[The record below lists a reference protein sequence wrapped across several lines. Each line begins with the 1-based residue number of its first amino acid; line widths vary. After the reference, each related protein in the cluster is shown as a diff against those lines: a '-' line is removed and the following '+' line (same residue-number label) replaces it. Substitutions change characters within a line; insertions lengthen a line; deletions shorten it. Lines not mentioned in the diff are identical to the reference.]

1 MELGAKK
8 WRDIGDRPVA
18 GLNCWR
24 FRHDRKTRNPIA
36 HMFRINHASN
46 RIVKLKEV
54 SFSELGFTERHHLQE
69 WLANQPDAL
78 GEELLIIQKEFD
90 GFDDTRERLD
100 LLAIDKN
107 GNLTI
112 IENKLD
118 DSGKD
123 VVWQALKYA
132 SYCSTLSKS
141 QIAEIFQKY
150 LDKARPGQDAKALIC
165 DFLGQEEFAEVVLN
179 PGNDQRLIMV
189 AAQFR
194 KEVTSTV
201 LWLLKHRVFVK
212 CFRATPF
219 KDGNDLF
226 LTVEQVIPL
235 PEAEELMIG
244 ISEKEDEEQSS
255 ERGQATR
262 HQLRTDFWHAALEAL
277 RTANVALYA
286 NVSPSRDHWLNA
298 GSGTSGIY
306 YSMIFNRDET
316 RVDFALGTRSKEANK
331 ALFDHLFA
339 RREQLDA
346 EFGAPLSWRRM
357 DDKKVSLIECAAPFD
372 GHDREN
378 WPVMIDWLVDHVKK
392 MEKVF
397 DKEVPGLRNL
407 ARTQFSKEAAA

>member
-1 MELGAKK
+1 
-8 WRDIGDRPVA
+8 
-18 GLNCWR
+18 
-24 FRHDRKTRNPIA
+24 
-36 HMFRINHASN
+36 MFRINHASN
-46 RIVKLKEV
+46 RIVKLAEV
-54 SFSELGFTERHHLQE
+54 SFAALGFTERNHLQE

-100 LLAIDKN
+100 LLAIDKS
-107 GNLTI
+107 GNLVI

-118 DSGKD
+118 DSGRD

-150 LDKARPGQDAKALIC
+150 LDKSGPGQDAKALIC

-219 KDGNDLF
+219 KDGSDLF

-244 ISEKEDEEQSS
+244 ISEKEVEEQSS

-262 HQLRTDFWHAALEAL
+262 HQLRTDFWHAALEGL
-277 RTANVALYA
+277 RTANVALFA
-286 NVSPSRDHWLNA
+286 NVSPNHDHWLNA
-298 GSGTSGIY
+298 GSGVSGVY
-306 YSMIFNRDET
+306 YSMIFNRDEA
-316 RVDFALGTRSKEANK
+316 RVDFALGTRSKEVNK
-331 ALFDHLFA
+331 ALFDYLFA
-339 RREQLDA
+339 RREALETD
-346 EFGAPLSWRRM
+346 FGGPLSWRRM
-357 DDKKVSLIECAAPFD
+357 DDKKVSLIECSAPFD
-372 GHDREN
+372 GHNRQC
-378 WPVMIDWLVDHVKK
+378 WPSMIGWLVDHVKK
-392 MEKVF
+392 MERVF
-397 DKEVPGLRNL
+397 DKEVPALRSL
-407 ARTQFSKEAAA
+407 ARAQFSKEVNAEDASPL

>member
-1 MELGAKK
+1 MY
-8 WRDIGDRPVA
+8 
-18 GLNCWR
+18 
-24 FRHDRKTRNPIA
+24 
-36 HMFRINHASN
+36 RINSTSN

-54 SFSELGFTERHHLQE
+54 SFSDLGFTERHHLQE

-107 GNLTI
+107 GNLVI

-118 DSGKD
+118 DSGRD

-141 QIAEIFQKY
+141 QIAEIFQKH
-150 LDKARPGQDAKALIC
+150 LDKSGPGRDAKTLIC
-165 DFLGQEEFAEVVLN
+165 EFLDQEEFAEVVLN

-219 KDGNDLF
+219 RDGVDLF

-244 ISEKEDEEQSS
+244 ISEKETEELSA

-262 HQLRTDFWHAALEAL
+262 HQLRTDFWHATLEAL
-277 RTANVALYA
+277 TKANIELYS

-298 GSGTSGIY
+298 GSGMGGVH
-306 YSMIFNRDET
+306 YSMIFNRDEA
-316 RVDFALGTRSKEANK
+316 RVDFALSTRSKEANK
-331 ALFDHLFA
+331 ALFDHLYA
-339 RREQLDA
+339 RREHIEA
-346 EFGAPLSWRRM
+346 AFGSELMWRRM
-357 DDKKVSLIECAAPFD
+357 DDKKVSLIECAASFE
-372 GHDREN
+372 GHNREN
-378 WPVMIDWLVDHVKK
+378 WPTMIDWLVAHVRK
-392 MEKVF
+392 MEKAF
-397 DKEVPGLRNL
+397 EKEVPALRIV
-407 ARTQFSKEAAA
+407 ARTRFSKDVTAEEGVST

>member
-1 MELGAKK
+1 
-8 WRDIGDRPVA
+8 
-18 GLNCWR
+18 
-24 FRHDRKTRNPIA
+24 
-36 HMFRINHASN
+36 MFRIDHASN
-46 RIVKLKEV
+46 RIIKLKEV

-107 GNLTI
+107 GDLVI

-141 QIAEIFQKY
+141 QIAEVFQKY
-150 LDKARPGQDAKALIC
+150 LDKSGPGQDAKALIC

-219 KDGNDLF
+219 KDGDDLF

-262 HQLRTDFWHAALEAL
+262 YQLRTDFWHAALEAL
-277 RTANVALYA
+277 RTANVELYA

-298 GSGTSGIY
+298 GSGASGIY
-306 YSMIFNRDET
+306 YSMIFNRDEA
-316 RVDFALGTRSKEANK
+316 RVEFALGTRSKEANK
-331 ALFDHLFA
+331 ALFDYLYA
-339 RREQLDA
+339 RREELEVA
-346 EFGAPLSWRRM
+346 FERPLSWRRM
-357 DDKKVSLIECAAPFD
+357 DDKKVSLIECAASFD
-372 GHDREN
+372 GHNRES
-378 WPVMIDWLVDHVKK
+378 WPSMIKWLVEHVRR
-392 MEKVF
+392 MENAF
-397 DKEVPGLRNL
+397 DKEIPALRHL
-407 ARTQFSKEAAA
+407 AKTQFSKEATVEEMALS

>member
-1 MELGAKK
+1 
-8 WRDIGDRPVA
+8 
-18 GLNCWR
+18 
-24 FRHDRKTRNPIA
+24 
-36 HMFRINHASN
+36 MFKIDSASN

-69 WLANQPDAL
+69 WVANQPDAL

-100 LLAIDKN
+100 LLAVDKQ
-107 GNLTI
+107 GNLVI

-118 DSGKD
+118 DSGRD

-150 LDKARPGQDAKALIC
+150 LDKVSPGQDAKALIC
-165 DFLGQEEFAEVVLN
+165 EFLEQEDFAEVVLN
-179 PGNDQRLIMV
+179 PGNDQRLILV
-189 AAQFR
+189 AAHFR

-219 KDGNDLF
+219 IDEGQRF

-244 ISEKEDEEQSS
+244 ISEKEVEEQST

-262 HQLRTDFWHAALEAL
+262 HLLRNEFWHKALDAL
-277 RTANVALYA
+277 QAANVQLYA
-286 NVSPSRDHWLNA
+286 NVSPSQDHWVSA
-298 GSGTSGIY
+298 GSGMSGVHY
-306 YSMIFNRDET
+306 NMIFNRDEA
-316 RVDFALGTRSKEANK
+316 RVEFVLSTRSKDVNK
-331 ALFDHLFA
+331 ALFDFLLG
-339 RREQLDA
+339 RQQQLQSD
-346 EFGAPLSWRRM
+346 FGAPLSWRRM
-357 DDKKVSLIECAAPFD
+357 DDRKVSIVEYGAPFD
-372 GHDREN
+372 GHNREC
-378 WPVMIDWLVDHVKK
+378 WPEMIQWLVEHVKR
-392 MEKVF
+392 MEKTF
-397 DKEVPGLRNL
+397 QKEVPALRSL
-407 ARTQFSKEAAA
+407 VQTLKDTAADGVSSPMEA

>member
-1 MELGAKK
+1 
-8 WRDIGDRPVA
+8 
-18 GLNCWR
+18 
-24 FRHDRKTRNPIA
+24 
-36 HMFRINHASN
+36 MFRIDHASN
-46 RIVKLKEV
+46 RITKVKPV
-54 SFSELGFTERHHLQE
+54 SFSEMGFTERNHLQE
-69 WLANQPDAL
+69 WLAKQPDAL
-78 GEELLIIQKEFD
+78 GEDLLIIQKEFD

-100 LLAIDKN
+100 LLAIDKQ
-107 GNLTI
+107 GSLVI

-118 DSGKD
+118 DSGRD

-132 SYCSTLSKS
+132 SYCSTLSKT

-150 LDKARPGQDAKALIC
+150 LDRSGFGQDAKSLIC
-165 DFLGQEEFAEVVLN
+165 EFLGQEEFAEVVLN

-219 KDGNDLF
+219 KDGSDLF

-244 ISEKEDEEQSS
+244 ISEKEVEEQSS

-262 HQLRTDFWHAALEAL
+262 HQLRTEFWHAALEAL
-277 RTANVALYA
+277 RSAKVALYA

-298 GSGTSGIY
+298 GSGMSGVY
-306 YSMIFNRDET
+306 YTMIFNRDEA

-331 ALFDHLFA
+331 ILFDHLFS

-346 EFGAPLSWRRM
+346 AFGEPLDWRRM
-357 DDKKVSLIECAAPFD
+357 DDRKVSLIKCAAPFD
-372 GHDREN
+372 GHNRAE
-378 WPVMIDWLVDHVKK
+378 WPAMIDWLVSRVRR
-392 MEKVF
+392 MEAVF
-397 DKEVPGLRNL
+397 DKEVPGLRSAVKAQAL
-407 ARTQFSKEAAA
+407 KEAMA

>member
-1 MELGAKK
+1 
-8 WRDIGDRPVA
+8 
-18 GLNCWR
+18 
-24 FRHDRKTRNPIA
+24 
-36 HMFRINHASN
+36 MFKIDSASN

-69 WLANQPDAL
+69 WVANQPDAL

-100 LLAIDKN
+100 LLAVDKQ
-107 GNLTI
+107 GNLVI

-118 DSGKD
+118 DSGRD

-150 LDKARPGQDAKALIC
+150 LDKVSPGQDAKALIC
-165 DFLGQEEFAEVVLN
+165 EFLEQEDFAEVVLN
-179 PGNDQRLIMV
+179 PGNDQRLILV
-189 AAQFR
+189 AAHFR

-219 KDGNDLF
+219 IDEGQRF

-244 ISEKEDEEQSS
+244 ISEKEVEEQST

-262 HQLRTDFWHAALEAL
+262 HLLRNEFWHKALDAL
-277 RTANVALYA
+277 QAANVQLYA
-286 NVSPSRDHWLNA
+286 NVSPSQDHWVSA
-298 GSGTSGIY
+298 GSGMSGVHY
-306 YSMIFNRDET
+306 NMIFNRDEA
-316 RVDFALGTRSKEANK
+316 RVEFVLSTRSKDVNK
-331 ALFDHLFA
+331 ALFDFLLG
-339 RREQLDA
+339 RQQQLQAD
-346 EFGAPLSWRRM
+346 FGAPLSWRRM
-357 DDKKVSLIECAAPFD
+357 DDRKVSIIEYGAPFD
-372 GHDREN
+372 GHNREC
-378 WPVMIDWLVDHVKK
+378 WPEMIQWLVEHVKR
-392 MEKVF
+392 MEKTF
-397 DKEVPGLRNL
+397 QKEVPALRSL
-407 ARTQFSKEAAA
+407 VQTLRDTVSDGTSTPT

>member
-1 MELGAKK
+1 
-8 WRDIGDRPVA
+8 
-18 GLNCWR
+18 
-24 FRHDRKTRNPIA
+24 
-36 HMFRINHASN
+36 MFRINHASN
-46 RIVKLKEV
+46 RIIKLIEV
-54 SFSELGFTERHHLQE
+54 RFSELGFTERHHLQE

-100 LLAIDKN
+100 LLAIDKA
-107 GNLTI
+107 GNLVI

-150 LDKARPGQDAKALIC
+150 LDKSPSKGQDAKALISE
-165 DFLGQEEFAEVVLN
+165 FLGQEDFTEVVLN

-219 KDGNDLF
+219 KDGEDIF
-226 LTVEQVIPL
+226 LTMEQVIPL

-244 ISEKEDEEQSS
+244 ISEKEDEEQTS

-262 HQLRTDFWHAALEAL
+262 HQLRADFWHATLEAL
-277 RTANVALYA
+277 RKESVGLYA

-306 YSMIFNRDET
+306 YSMIFNRDEA
-316 RVDFALGTRSKEANK
+316 RVNFALGTRSKEANK
-331 ALFDHLFA
+331 ALFDYLFE
-339 RREQLDA
+339 RREQI
-346 EFGAPLSWRRM
+346 EVSFGGPLSWRRM

-372 GHDREN
+372 GHNRES
-378 WPVMIDWLVDHVKK
+378 WPSMIDWLVVHVQK
-392 MEKVF
+392 MENAF
-397 DKEVPGLRNL
+397 DREVPALRHL
-407 ARTQFSKEAAA
+407 AKTQFSKEASVDDVTEIASHQHLS

>member
-1 MELGAKK
+1 MY
-8 WRDIGDRPVA
+8 
-18 GLNCWR
+18 
-24 FRHDRKTRNPIA
+24 
-36 HMFRINHASN
+36 RINHESN
-46 RIVKLKEV
+46 RIVKLKEMR
-54 SFSELGFTERHHLQE
+54 FSELGFTERHHLQE

-78 GEELLIIQKEFD
+78 GEEFLIIQKEFD

-100 LLAIDKN
+100 LLAIDKQ
-107 GNLTI
+107 GSLVI

-150 LDKARPGQDAKALIC
+150 LDKSGPGKDAKALIC
-165 DFLGQEEFAEVVLN
+165 EFLGQEEFAEVVLN

-201 LWLLKHRVFVK
+201 LWLLKHRVYVK

-262 HQLRTDFWHAALEAL
+262 HQFRTDFWHAALEAL
-277 RTANVALYA
+277 RAANVALYA

-298 GSGTSGIY
+298 GSGASGIY
-306 YSMIFNRDET
+306 YTMIFTRDEA
-316 RVDFALGTRSKEANK
+316 RVHFSLGTRSKEANK
-331 ALFDHLFA
+331 ALFDYLFA
-339 RREQLDA
+339 RRAQLDA
-346 EFGAPLSWRRM
+346 EFGEQLTWRRM
-357 DDKKVSLIECAAPFD
+357 GDNKVSHIECAAPFE
-372 GHDREN
+372 GHNRES
-378 WPVMIDWLVDHVKK
+378 WPLMIDWLAAHVRK
-392 MEKVF
+392 MEKFF
-397 DKEVPGLRNL
+397 DKEVPALRNL
-407 ARTQFSKEAAA
+407 ARTQFSTESVAESTL